1 MMDKHGIKS
10 LDQLSSEEKKKF
22 FNAVDKSY
30 KAKNEETINENPAVI
45 ATAARMA
52 IQNKQGKD
60 VSVNYARQPKYAK
73 VDRTTHK
80 KAKSLYQKIKDKIS
94 KKEKE
99 KDKPETNISKSDSQK
114 YADLFAGGAKVES
127 VDEAMSNRV
136 KKAIMIAVQMGGN
149 MTGAVKKI
157 EKIKKGL
164 SKDKKVM
171 QALRLANENIAPNH
185 DGKAAPHGSG
195 YEEIDE
201 AKIQVQGI
209 GMYDDKTL
217 KKKIIQLASELQK
230 NAKSGNWNK
239 ASENGIRALGRMWGA
254 YQDYARNNE
263 SVNEDVDDSEKVRQL
278 KDRRAKMKKRGAST
292 SAINNITQLI
302 QRAMKKRDEDLDIGH
317 EDNEPNMLKKTSL
330 EIMEYGKKLYDKLD
344 YYDDM
349 NNEVDFPTWWQAK
362 LIISKEYLQK
372 AYHYLDS
379 EEKTDES

>member
-10 LDQLSSEEKKKF
+10 LDQLSSEEKKRF
-22 FNAVDKSY
+22 FNAVDKNY
-30 KAKNEETINENPAVI
+30 KAKNEETLNENPAVI

-52 IQNKQGKD
+52 IQNKQGKK
-60 VSVNYARQPKYAK
+60 VSVNTARQSSYSKKDPQA
-73 VDRTTHK
+73 HK
-80 KAKSLYQKIKDKIS
+80 KAKSLFQKIKHKIS
-94 KKEKE
+94 KK
-99 KDKPETNISKSDSQK
+99 DKKKSEPKKQSKSSAQK
-114 YADLFAGGAKVES
+114 YADLYGGGAKVES
-127 VDEAMSNRV
+127 VEEGYSMRDIGLSPFF
-136 KKAIMIAVQMGGN
+136 KKLKPIQRQAISIALVMGGN
-149 MTGAVKKI
+149 MTGAVKAI

-164 SKDKKVM
+164 SKDKKVRN
-171 QALRLANENIAPNH
+171 ALRLANENIAPNH
-185 DGKAAPHGSG
+185 DGKAAPYGSG
-195 YEEIDE
+195 YEEMDE

-230 NAKSGNWNK
+230 NAKKGNWNK

-263 SVNEDVDDSEKVRQL
+263 SVNED
-278 KDRRAKMKKRGAST
+278 A
-292 SAINNITQLI
+292 
-302 QRAMKKRDEDLDIGH
+302 DIGH
-317 EDNEPNMLKKTSL
+317 QDDEPNMLKKTSL